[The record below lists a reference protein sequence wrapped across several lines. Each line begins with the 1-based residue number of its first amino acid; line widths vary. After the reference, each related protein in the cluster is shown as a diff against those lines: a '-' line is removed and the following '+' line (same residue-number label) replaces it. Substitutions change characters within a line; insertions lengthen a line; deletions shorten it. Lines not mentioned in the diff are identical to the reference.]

1 MLAADR
7 ARKLEETRL
16 ERDPWRKKAFGATP
30 FSPLEQRRH
39 RILDTIF
46 RQLERQGAG
55 ISEKQDRTLQA
66 ELLEEKIE
74 IQLREKLKQVRRPLT
89 TEESRWE
96 WNRKRGYVQEL
107 QPTGRLVFAIKT
119 YLGKRHRTEWLETD
133 ASPLEG
139 MLADIVGEILTAA
152 PLLAERTRLHEEERK
167 RYEAQEERRQEREQK
182 RRRDHNTLRR
192 FMEFAE
198 QWRDIELAQ
207 EFLGALRAAP
217 IDPERKVGKRTMPQ
231 WLDWLGERL
240 REAHPIEQGAAAILG
255 DIVEV
260 DTWTYHD

>member
-96 WNRKRGYVQEL
+96 WNRKRG
-107 QPTGRLVFAIKT
+107 
-119 YLGKRHRTEWLETD
+119 
-133 ASPLEG
+133 
-139 MLADIVGEILTAA
+139 
-152 PLLAERTRLHEEERK
+152 
-167 RYEAQEERRQEREQK
+167 
-182 RRRDHNTLRR
+182 
-192 FMEFAE
+192 
-198 QWRDIELAQ
+198 
-207 EFLGALRAAP
+207 
-217 IDPERKVGKRTMPQ
+217 
-231 WLDWLGERL
+231 
-240 REAHPIEQGAAAILG
+240 
-255 DIVEV
+255 
-260 DTWTYHD
+260 